1 MNASNKL
8 TVFRILIV
16 PIFLYFLMNKI
27 YTIAGVFFVL
37 ATFTDYLDGKIA
49 RKNNQVTDFGKLLDP
64 IADKILT
71 TSAYIYFV
79 KIDIVSIVPVIV
91 IFAREFL
98 VAAIR
103 LLACQKGKVIAANFI
118 GKSKT
123 IFQLSSIILAIL
135 FLYLNVNLGLKNI
148 FTQSVFVLFRL
159 FVWLSTILSVVSCVT
174 YFYAWNK
181 INLS

>member
-1 MNASNKL
+1 MTK
-8 TVFRILIV
+8 VYR
-16 PIFLYFLMNKI
+16 
-27 YTIAGVFFVL
+27 IAGIFFIL
-37 ATFTDYLDGKIA
+37 AAFTDYLDGKIA

-79 KIDIVSIVPVIV
+79 KIDIVSIVPIIV
-91 IFAREFL
+91 IFTREFL
-98 VAAIR
+98 VSAVR
-103 LLACQKGKVIAANFI
+103 LLACQEGKVIAANFL
-118 GKSKT
+118 GKFKT
-123 IFQLSSIILAIL
+123 IFQLSSIVLAIL

-181 INLS
+181 INNLSK